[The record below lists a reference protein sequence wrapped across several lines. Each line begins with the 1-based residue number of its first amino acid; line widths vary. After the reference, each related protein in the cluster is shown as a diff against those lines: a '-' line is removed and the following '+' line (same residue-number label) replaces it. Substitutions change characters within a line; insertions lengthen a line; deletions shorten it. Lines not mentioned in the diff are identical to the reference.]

1 MEGLP
6 ILSLM
11 MCVPLV
17 GATLCLF
24 SGANAAR
31 LIALGATLVTF
42 VLGIFLWANYDIGGP
57 QWHALKFC
65 YWRIIFL

>member
-17 GATLCLF
+17 GAALCLF

-31 LIALGATLVTF
+31 LIALGATMKVMNP
-42 VLGIFLWANYDIGGP
+42 ISP
-57 QWHALKFC
+57 
-65 YWRIIFL
+65 RIPASCSTRW